1 MSSNPAPATTSV
13 PERLLAFL
21 DRLSEVIAARGD
33 AVALLGV
40 GSVGRDLH
48 RLDEHS
54 DADFFVVVDDAR
66 AQARY
71 LADIDWLEAAH
82 PVVWSF
88 ENSPFGRKA
97 LLADGLFAEYAVFS
111 LTDLDTAGYPPARVH
126 WRRADAPDGLDVPRV
141 PLPEAPP
148 MEHQV
153 GEAITNLYVGLHR
166 DLRGERLT
174 ATRFIQGY
182 AVDRWITILG
192 RLGLGSRAQ
201 QDAFVIDRSV
211 ERRFPPELLPLADLV
226 PGYERNAHAAAT
238 LLGLLEEH
246 VALDPSIVAEVRG
259 LIERA
264 AQTAER
270 GVPSWEWDDGSGGE
284 SPGDHAEEDAEGVR
298 RPVHPHAR
306 EKAPTPAPEL
316 AREQATQRGE
326 DHGAGDDGDLGERAQ
341 LGHRRRDR
349 LVAGGGRGRRQ
360 DVPQPEEHG

>member
-1 MSSNPAPATTSV
+1 MSSYPSHHTMSV

-21 DRLSEVIAARGD
+21 DRLADVLAARAD

-54 DADFFVVVDDAR
+54 DADFFVVVDDMAAR
-66 AQARY
+66 DRY
-71 LADIDWLEAAH
+71 LADIDWLDAAH

-88 ENSPFGRKA
+88 ENSPAGRKA

-111 LTDLDTAGYPPARVH
+111 LTDLDTAGYPPARIH
-126 WRRADAPDGLDVPRV
+126 WQRVGAPDGLGVPRV

-148 MEHQV
+148 LEHQV

-166 DLRGERLT
+166 DLRAERLT

-192 RLGLGSRAQ
+192 QLGLGSGPQ
-201 QDAFVIDRSV
+201 QDVFVIDRGA
-211 ERRFPPELLPLADLV
+211 ERRFPAELLPLPDLV

-238 LLGLLEEH
+238 LLRLLEQH
-246 VALDPSIVAEVRG
+246 VVLDPSIVAAVRD

-264 AQTAER
+264 AQ
-270 GVPSWEWDDGSGGE
+270 S
-284 SPGDHAEEDAEGVR
+284 
-298 RPVHPHAR
+298 
-306 EKAPTPAPEL
+306 
-316 AREQATQRGE
+316 
-326 DHGAGDDGDLGERAQ
+326 
-341 LGHRRRDR
+341 
-349 LVAGGGRGRRQ
+349 
-360 DVPQPEEHG
+360 DVSSSA